1 MSMVTNSLSLEK
13 KITQCK
19 EKLDA
24 FYKDRFITV
33 TKLVVKL
40 TTIKVKYSGQDTISK
55 MQDLILMQE
64 YYSVRLGKL
73 ENLEEE
79 VSLYYKR
86 MIANN
91 GKLDELH
98 TSLVA
103 SRIDGIVEEVN
114 LVLNEINEMIDK
126 CISYTTK

>member
-1 MSMVTNSLSLEK
+1 MSIITNSLTLEK
-13 KITQCK
+13 KIEQCK
-19 EKLDA
+19 DKLDN
-24 FYKDRFITV
+24 FYKDRFIAV
-33 TKLVVKL
+33 AKLIVKL

-64 YYSVRLGKL
+64 YYSIRLGKL

-79 VSLYYKR
+79 ISLYHKR
-86 MIANN
+86 ITVNN

-98 TSLVA
+98 TTLVA